1 MAVDEEED
9 DHNEVNEV
17 NEEIN
22 NLLYQEEKKMDD
34 GERLQRD
41 AAIMEELMEGEIE
54 GVVRKAKP
62 VRQAL
67 FKVSLFFFFF

>member
-1 MAVDEEED
+1 MDEGDEEDGE
-9 DHNEVNEV
+9 
-17 NEEIN
+17 
-22 NLLYQEEKKMDD
+22 D

-54 GVVRKAKP
+54 GGVRKAKP

-67 FKVSLFFFFF
+67 FKVSPVFFFFLSSIRPHRYLLFFFNL